1 MYLVA
6 KHPIHKCPLRGDFE
20 CWLARTIH
28 SFSYLRKF
36 SLEERKTTNYRR
48 FFRSSTIALYTG
60 TAEFYCV
67 VTLSAPLYA
76 CKVSRNYFSLSTLHI
91 YYTLNFF
98 KIQILFSLSHS
109 VFSHLRNL
117 QAGRFGVETQES
129 NSL

>member
-1 MYLVA
+1 MLVRA
-6 KHPIHKCPLRGDFE
+6 HHTFLSRISG
-20 CWLARTIH
+20 
-28 SFSYLRKF
+28 SF
-36 SLEERKTTNYRR
+36 SLEEWKATNYRR
-48 FFRSSTIALYTG
+48 FYLVLQRLQHIQALPSLLLRCTCRRILRPDMRVKFQ
-60 TAEFYCV
+60 EII
-67 VTLSAPLYA
+67 
-76 CKVSRNYFSLSTLHI
+76 SLSTLHI